1 MSHIWSSQV
10 GAVSQHCSQGASPG
24 TACTNTCSSEEK
36 DTSSCLFTNTGTQ
49 FQTHAHTCS
58 HFLWPCTVAAW
69 EVERLTHPYSFSL
82 TNLSGSFMVRIV
94 NGLTPNLEPW
104 TRCSVQERAPLPR
117 QFKVQMQAPTII
129 DTAERQHFSGG
140 KCAGKSKGNMRK
152 VGSRDHKYS
161 GK

>member
-49 FQTHAHTCS
+49 FQTHTHTHTPSRS

-94 NGLTPNLEPW
+94 NELTPNLEPW

-129 DTAERQHFSGG
+129 DTAERQRFSGG
-140 KCAGKSKGNMRK
+140 KCAGKIKREYEKGWLRR
-152 VGSRDHKYS
+152 S
-161 GK
+161 